1 MKKWLKNLVE
11 EARFLIGD
19 SAEDNPEY
27 ARAMLELIASTLPYE
42 ADHARIV
49 AGALL
54 DLNPD
59 EL

>member
-1 MKKWLKNLVE
+1 MNEWLKNLVE

-27 ARAMLELIASTLPYE
+27 ARAMLELIASTLPFE
-42 ADHARIV
+42 ADESRCV
-49 AGALL
+49 AGAML
-54 DLNPD
+54 DLNHD

>member
-1 MKKWLKNLVE
+1 MKKWLKDLVE

-19 SAEDNPEY
+19 SAKDNPEY
-27 ARAMLELIASTLPYE
+27 ARGMLELIASVLPLDG
-42 ADHARIV
+42 DHAKVV

-54 DLNPD
+54 DLNHD